1 MEFGGK
7 EISMASHDILQGDI
21 SEHVS
26 IAVAALKD
34 GFVIIAPLENS
45 YALLADA
52 FFHDAVRAMHV
63 LRGDELGVAAQ
74 VAIADKTAIDGI
86 ARSIS
91 DDARILMDNFWPGA
105 LSINLKPQLGLSW
118 DLGDANS
125 LDQISVRVPS
135 SEFVLEILKKTGP
148 LAIASTAAAGSPPY
162 TDCEELDFSD
172 VEVAAVFTA
181 GDLPPG
187 LPSTVIDF
195 TGSKVQLLREGA
207 VTRGE
212 ITALVSDIFGE

>member
-1 MEFGGK
+1 
-7 EISMASHDILQGDI
+7 MASHDILQGDI

-26 IAVAALKD
+26 VAVAALKD
-34 GFVIIAPLENS
+34 GFVIVAPLENS
-45 YALLADA
+45 YALMADA

-63 LRGDELGVAAQ
+63 LRGDALGVAAQ
-74 VAIADKTAIDGI
+74 VAIANKGSIDGI

-125 LDQISVRVPS
+125 LDKISVRVPA

-148 LAIASTAAAGSPPY
+148 LAIASAAAVGAPPIQ
-162 TDCEELDFSD
+162 DGADLDFSD

-181 GDLPPG
+181 GVLPQG
-187 LPSTVIDF
+187 APSTVIEF
-195 TGSKVQLLREGA
+195 TGAQGRIVREGA
-207 VTRGE
+207 IPRSE
-212 ITALVSDIFGE
+212 ITALVSDISGE